1 MKLLRPPSVPPN
13 SEGEAGEENLTPP
26 SPRVG
31 RGGQGGEGSFP
42 LILHRIYTMPRII
55 VCVKAVPDS
64 KQADKIR
71 IDPVTK
77 TLTRRDVPLV
87 LNPLDKHAM
96 EAALQLKEQLDAHIA
111 VLSMGPPEAGKI
123 VRECLALGADQG
135 FLLCDPAFAGADA
148 YATAYTLA
156 KGIEKI
162 GSYDVVFCGMASSD
176 GSTEWVGPELA
187 TFLGLPVVTRVKE
200 IVERDGEW
208 WKVKASLEN
217 GHRLVQVKLPAV
229 FTVTR
234 ELNTPRALSFSGI
247 VKARKKEITQWGIN
261 ELGVPEDSVG
271 LTGSPTVVSRMTT
284 KDSRREVEI
293 IAGTRE
299 EKAERLIQKLADA
312 GVI

>member
-1 MKLLRPPSVPPN
+1 MLNIV
-13 SEGEAGEENLTPP
+13 
-26 SPRVG
+26 
-31 RGGQGGEGSFP
+31 
-42 LILHRIYTMPRII
+42 
-55 VCVKAVPDS
+55 VCVKAVPDP
-64 KQADKIR
+64 KEANKIK

-77 TLTRRDVPLV
+77 TLTRPGVPLV
-87 LNPLDKHAM
+87 LNPLDKNAM
-96 EAALQLKEQLDAHIA
+96 EAALQLKELLDAQVS
-111 VLSMGPPEAGKI
+111 VLSMGPPKAGKI

-162 GSYDVVFCGMASSD
+162 GAYDAVLCGRASSD

-187 TFLGLPVVTRVKE
+187 TLLGIPVVTRVKE
-200 IVERDGEW
+200 LVVYGGEW

-217 GHRLVQVKLPAV
+217 GYRLVRVKLPAV
-229 FTVTR
+229 FTMTR

-247 VKARKKEITQWGIN
+247 IKARRKEITQWGIN
-261 ELGVPEDSVG
+261 DLGVSEDSVG
-271 LTGSPTVVSRMTT
+271 LKGSPTIVSRMTT
-284 KDSRREVEI
+284 KDSKRQVEI

-299 EKAERLIQKLADA
+299 GKAERLVQKLAEA